1 MKLEDLKG
9 KTIDDA
15 MLADL
20 LAFAQDLT
28 AQRDA
33 ARQESITGRRGK
45 DAKIKEQADR
55 IAAMA
60 DLLGIDIDSDLS
72 DPSTLPNPRGQ
83 AEAVRQFE
91 AKLKRA
97 ERERTE
103 AQQQLAQL
111 TERFDGQRRTLALK
125 DALASQPFIDAD
137 DARVLIERGVQA
149 DGDGFVFQGADG
161 KVMGLQDAAAWLAK
175 TKPYMVAAPHAG
187 SQGSGFKP
195 GAQGAGGGGNSGNA
209 PTLDVAAIYAA
220 RASKPAAA

>member
-1 MKLEDLKG
+1 MGFQKKLLRSSMG
-9 KTIDDA
+9 GQRVAHPTIHA
-15 MLADL
+15 TLTCCGRYFFSYFLIRSCAFVSNALPSLPLAVASATHSSYRL
-20 LAFAQDLT
+20 
-28 AQRDA
+28 
-33 ARQESITGRRGK
+33 
-45 DAKIKEQADR
+45 
-55 IAAMA
+55 
-60 DLLGIDIDSDLS
+60 
-72 DPSTLPNPRGQ
+72 